1 MQLPLPLE
9 IRSLMR
15 KTETLLQLLV
25 RIVLQRISDKI
36 QDGAKAF
43 LGHSIV
49 DKVKPVLLVVQPLQA
64 KTGSVMANQA
74 SVFSAQKV
82 GRWREK
88 SPLLGCSL
96 SIVGRSPM

>member
-1 MQLPLPLE
+1 
-9 IRSLMR
+9 MR
-15 KTETLLQLLV
+15 NTETLLQLLV
-25 RIVLQRISDKI
+25 RIVLRWIGDKI

-43 LGHSIV
+43 LGHSID
-49 DKVKPVLLVVQPLQA
+49 DKVEPVLLVVHPLQA

-82 GRWREK
+82 GRWKEE

-96 SIVGRSPM
+96 FIVGRSPM